1 MANNWKGEV
10 ELEAGGRKLLFRLG
24 VNEMIELQGDFGLA
38 DKDEEF
44 ATALRNLSGFKRHR
58 DAIFRGLQ
66 LHQPD
71 VTLKQAGDV
80 MNEIGMAQVGE
91 LIAKALVLAFP
102 EENKQEGGEP
112 RPSVG
117 PTSS

>member
-10 ELEAGGRKLLFRLG
+10 EVEAGGKKLLFRLG
-24 VNEMIELQGDFGLA
+24 VNEMIELQGDFGLVGS
-38 DKDEEF
+38 DEEF
-44 ATALRNLSGFKRHR
+44 AAAVANLSGLKRHR

-71 VTLKQAGDV
+71 TTLKQAGDIMDELGLDRV
-80 MNEIGMAQVGE
+80 RE
-91 LIAKALVLAFP
+91 LIAEAFALAFP
-102 EENKQEGGEP
+102 ENKPGGEP